1 MFKRNPIKYLGNLL
15 GIQLRADRFNI
26 AKTIDDQYFDHKKS
40 FEEQLDELEKVFKL
54 YLFKLRVLVPY
65 ISLEIN
71 IIFNLNY

>member
-1 MFKRNPIKYLGNLL
+1 MFKRNPIKYMGNLL

-54 YLFKLRVLVPY
+54 YLFKL
-65 ISLEIN
+65 LESSSPTLAWKLILFL
-71 IIFNLNY
+71 I